1 MVLYLFVVEIRMQ
14 WIKAYLD
21 FFKKLFAFRV
31 IEFESSLRQSVE
43 SGILNFGIMNTV
55 KIGLGSGKSTIDC
68 SLNINTV
75 QFLSVRHMIRLIQME
90 NSISME
96 SFVLFRPKIR
106 GNKLNIYE
114 CYLNPLF
121 KYLQLQ
127 IQSVLVLYR
136 RWLSQQVCTGSQTH
150 DLTSELSLFL
160 PGVQWDTV
168 SYSTQFTHGLP
179 QCIRYVLYFITRVA
193 HIKLIIDI
201 VSTGFQTKT

>member
-1 MVLYLFVVEIRMQ
+1 
-14 WIKAYLD
+14 
-21 FFKKLFAFRV
+21 
-31 IEFESSLRQSVE
+31 
-43 SGILNFGIMNTV
+43 MNTV

-96 SFVLFRPKIR
+96 SFVLFRPNIR

-121 KYLQLQ
+121 KYLQQQ

-136 RWLSQQVCTGSQTH
+136 R
-150 DLTSELSLFL
+150 
-160 PGVQWDTV
+160 
-168 SYSTQFTHGLP
+168 
-179 QCIRYVLYFITRVA
+179 
-193 HIKLIIDI
+193 
-201 VSTGFQTKT
+201 